1 MTSPV
6 CGFLY
11 CLTLRALAG
20 RCLGGAGALAD
31 LGVRI
36 EQGNHV
42 TQGLLVSAHQR
53 AQLLFE
59 FQFFFQFVVL
69 FQGLQA
75 LLKFLDGFFRGAIFV
90 DQDMSGTLSVL
101 SGGGGHVSRFNNSQG
116 ETVSKPR

>member
-11 CLTLRALAG
+11 CLTLRARLPAGALAV
-20 RCLGGAGALAD
+20 RALAD

-90 DQDMSGTLSVL
+90 DQ
-101 SGGGGHVSRFNNSQG
+101 GHVRYLVCA
-116 ETVSKPR
+116 EWRWRACK